1 MSTVLAQHILLAID
15 GSPGAL
21 AACTQAAH
29 MARAFGAAVT
39 IVHVAVPRLPRNP
52 MSPAEALRVTTEAES
67 GGHLLL
73 AAAQAL
79 VAPLAPCRT
88 ALHFGVPAEV
98 ICDLATELSAD
109 LVVVGSRGLGRL
121 DRLLL
126 GSVSTSVVQRAPC
139 PVLVV
144 R

>member
-1 MSTVLAQHILLAID
+1 MSTALPQHILLAID

-29 MARAFGAAVT
+29 MARAFGAAIT
-39 IVHVAVPRLPRNP
+39 IVHVAVPRSPRNS
-52 MSPAEALRVTTEAES
+52 MSPTEALRVTAEAES
-67 GGHLLL
+67 TGYGLL
-73 AAAQAL
+73 ATAQGL
-79 VAPLAPCRT
+79 VAPLVPCRT

-98 ICDLATELSAD
+98 ICDLATELTAD

>member
-1 MSTVLAQHILLAID
+1 MTALPAGTEGDGMDRTTAGGRRRALIMATLAF
-15 GSPGAL
+15 AL
-21 AACTQAAH
+21 C
-29 MARAFGAAVT
+29 FAVWG
-39 IVHVAVPRLPRNP
+39 V
-52 MSPAEALRVTTEAES
+52 
-67 GGHLLL
+67 
-73 AAAQAL
+73 

-88 ALHFGVPAEV
+88 ALHYGVPAEV